1 MISTE
6 QLYQIFK
13 KHRSICTDSRRVS
26 KDSIFFALKGDNF
39 DGNAYAENALHL
51 GCAYAVVDD
60 PKVVSSDKFL
70 LVKDALKALQ
80 DLAAFHRRTIKI
92 PFVAITGTNGKTTT
106 KELVSS
112 VLAQK
117 FRVIATKG
125 NMNNHIGVPLTILSM
140 NHTTDMGI
148 IEMGA
153 SHQGDIAE
161 LCAIAQPDYGI
172 ITNVGKAHLEGF
184 GSEEIIRKTKGE
196 LYDYLK
202 QNNGVVFIN
211 GENPTLISMLGHYSG
226 IKYGNTDD
234 SFCTGKLTS
243 KEMYVGIEW
252 QCNDN
257 SGLAISNLIGDYNFE
272 NILAAICLGNYF
284 NISPTI
290 IDKTIGSYTP
300 SNNRSQ
306 WVRGRR
312 NHLILDFYNANPTS
326 MAIAIDNFM
335 QYQAPKKCLILGDML
350 ELGNCSESEHQQII
364 SMINHVDYEDVF
376 FVGENFL
383 QLKRNNPFLFFEN
396 VETLN
401 KYLAKNPP
409 TGSLILVKGSRGI
422 KLEKCIDYL

>member
-92 PFVAITGTNGKTTT
+92 PIVAITGTNGKTTT

-196 LYDYLK
+196 LYDPIVL
-202 QNNGVVFIN
+202 F
-211 GENPTLISMLGHYSG
+211 
-226 IKYGNTDD
+226 
-234 SFCTGKLTS
+234 
-243 KEMYVGIEW
+243 
-252 QCNDN
+252 
-257 SGLAISNLIGDYNFE
+257 
-272 NILAAICLGNYF
+272 
-284 NISPTI
+284 
-290 IDKTIGSYTP
+290 
-300 SNNRSQ
+300 
-306 WVRGRR
+306 
-312 NHLILDFYNANPTS
+312 
-326 MAIAIDNFM
+326 
-335 QYQAPKKCLILGDML
+335 
-350 ELGNCSESEHQQII
+350 QII
-364 SMINHVDYEDVF
+364 V
-376 FVGENFL
+376 
-383 QLKRNNPFLFFEN
+383 
-396 VETLN
+396 
-401 KYLAKNPP
+401 
-409 TGSLILVKGSRGI
+409 
-422 KLEKCIDYL
+422 